1 MVVKNDGSIEVN
13 LDNKNILHT
22 ISTDMIKNI
31 DIKAAIAQP
40 LNGADQPTIKGIHG
54 LRKSKEKLT
63 KEVLKPIM
71 HNKKVQVKSRI
82 DS

>member
-13 LDNKNILHT
+13 LDNKNKLHT

-54 LRKSKEKLT
+54 LRKSKDNKWKGSIHMNIKLSSGF
-63 KEVLKPIM
+63 LQ
-71 HNKKVQVKSRI
+71 N
-82 DS
+82 